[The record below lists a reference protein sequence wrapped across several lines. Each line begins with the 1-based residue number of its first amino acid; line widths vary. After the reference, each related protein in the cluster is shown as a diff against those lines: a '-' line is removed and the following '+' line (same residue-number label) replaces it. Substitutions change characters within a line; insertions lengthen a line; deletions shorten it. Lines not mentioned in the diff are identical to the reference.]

1 MGPIYQNKTA
11 SFISVEGDP
20 THHTIINPNA
30 TVYLMNGASGQSYYT
45 PSPCK
50 KFILFDFNIK

>member
-11 SFISVEGDP
+11 HFTSVSGDP
-20 THHTIINPNA
+20 THRNIINPNA

-50 KFILFDFNIK
+50 